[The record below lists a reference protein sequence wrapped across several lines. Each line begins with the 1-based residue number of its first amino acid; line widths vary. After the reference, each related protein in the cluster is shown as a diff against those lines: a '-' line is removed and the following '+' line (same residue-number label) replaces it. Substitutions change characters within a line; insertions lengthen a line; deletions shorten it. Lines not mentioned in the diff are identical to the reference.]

1 VAARF
6 NRLTTR
12 RVETEK
18 KPGRHADGGNL
29 YLNVSVSGSTEQISY
44 ARSWVFMYRFGGKQR
59 EMGLGSVGAVPLA
72 RAREFAAQ
80 YRLALAEGRDPLT
93 IRAAPK
99 ALTFGEAANDYI
111 EAMSPAWKNAKHKA
125 QWEMTLRAYAAP
137 IRGVPVDQI
146 GTEDVLRVLQPI
158 WNIKAETASRVR
170 GRIEAVLDRATAKKL
185 RSGDN
190 PARWRGHL
198 DQVLPKRKRLSRG
211 HHPALPIDDTPAF
224 MVALLQMEGMAARAL
239 EFTILTAARTS
250 ETVGARWPEIDLPKR
265 LWTRRPSRMKG
276 DREHRI
282 PLSDRAVAILEEM
295 AAVRQS
301 QFVFPSPVGSGRR
314 LSNMTLLAT
323 VHRMNG
329 ENGNRWVDP
338 TFDPPRPIVPHGF
351 RSTFRDWASERTGFA
366 HEVCEMAL
374 AHVIPNASEAAY
386 RRGDLL
392 EKRRE
397 LMAAWANYCAGDH
410 ANVIPIRAAG

>member
-1 VAARF
+1 MAAKI

-12 RVETEK
+12 RVDTER

-29 YLNVSVSGSTEQISY
+29 YLNVTTSGSATQPSY

-59 EMGLGSVGAVPLA
+59 EMGLGSLTSVPLA
-72 RAREFAAQ
+72 RARELAAD

-93 IRAAPK
+93 IREAPK
-99 ALTFGEAANDYI
+99 ALTFGEAADDYI
-111 EAMSPAWKNAKHKA
+111 ETMSPAWKNAKHKA
-125 QWEMTLRAYAAP
+125 QWEMTLREYAGP
-137 IRGVPVDQI
+137 IRSMPVDQI

-158 WNIKAETASRVR
+158 WNTKAETASRVR
-170 GRIEAVLDRATAKKL
+170 GRIEAVLSWATAKKL
-185 RSGDN
+185 RSGEN

-198 DQVLPKRKRLSRG
+198 DQILPKRQRLTRG
-211 HHPALPIDDTPAF
+211 HHAALAIDAAPEF
-224 MVALLQMEGMAARAL
+224 MAALRDLTGIGARGL

-250 ETVGARWPEIDLPKR
+250 ETVGALWTEIDIAKR
-265 LWTRRPSRMKG
+265 LWTRPAARMKG
-276 DREHRI
+276 KREHRV
-282 PLSDRAVAILEEM
+282 PLPDRAVAILEEM
-295 AAVRQS
+295 ATVRQGA
-301 QFVFPSPVGSGRR
+301 FVFPGAKPGKP
-314 LSNMTLLAT
+314 LSTMAFDMTLR
-323 VHRMNG
+323 RMQ
-329 ENGNRWVDP
+329 VDV
-338 TFDPPRPIVPHGF
+338 TTHGF

-397 LMAAWANYCAGDH
+397 LMAAWANYCAGDQ
-410 ANVIPIRAAG
+410 ANVIPMRAAG